1 MSMRSD
7 QNLVLIGLGG
17 TTESALDA
25 LKARFNVQALVRS
38 GDDDVVQTAQKAG
51 ILVEPDTSIRAVS
64 ALLDACQ
71 PDIVVVSSYNRILPA
86 EMLQKRPFV
95 NVHYA
100 PLPRYRGR
108 STVNW
113 AILNGEPETAISIH
127 CLTEDLDAGGI
138 LAQRFVTIGPRD
150 TVSDLYER
158 LNALQG
164 AMLAD
169 AVERRLNGEFGEPQD
184 ESAAS
189 YSCGRLPSDGM
200 IDWASS
206 TGAIDRLIRSLGGQF
221 PYAFSFLGVQRL
233 EIRRAKPGS
242 NGRNYVGRIP
252 GRVLRVDRAS
262 GEVEVLTG
270 DGVLC
275 LQEVGFPGAKP
286 LAAATM
292 ITSTRMSLGL
302 GVADL
307 SAFLDALK
315 HGRLDDR
322 GDAVREKP
330 NLVGVT
336 MTMLPTGA
344 QMGPL
349 S

>member
-1 MSMRSD
+1 MCSD
-7 QNLVLIGLGG
+7 RTAVLIGLGG
-17 TTESALDA
+17 TTESALEA
-25 LKARFNVQALVRS
+25 LKERFDVQALVRS
-38 GDDDVVQTAQKAG
+38 GEDHVVQAARTAG
-51 ILVEPDTSIRAVS
+51 IQVEPDTSIRAIA

-71 PDIVVVSSYNRILPA
+71 PNIVVVSSYNRILPA

-113 AILNGEPETAISIH
+113 AILNGESETAISIH
-127 CLTEDLDAGGI
+127 CLTEGLDAGEI
-138 LAQRFVTIGPRD
+138 LAQRMVAIGARD

-169 AVERRLNGEFGEPQD
+169 AVERRLNGDLGRQQD

-189 YSCGRLPSDGM
+189 YSCTRLPSDGM

-206 TGAIDRLIRSLGGQF
+206 TAAIDRLIRSLGGQF
-221 PYAFSFLGVQRL
+221 PYAFSFLGLQRI
-233 EIRRAKPGS
+233 EIHRARPVA
-242 NGRNYVGRIP
+242 NANNFVGRIP

-275 LQEVGFPGAKP
+275 LHEVRLPGAKVQSP
-286 LAAATM
+286 AEV
-292 ITSTRMSLGL
+292 IRSTRMSLGIGAGEL
-302 GVADL
+302 AT
-307 SAFLDALK
+307 FLDQLK
-315 HGRLDDR
+315 RGAPGDR
-322 GDAVREKP
+322 DRSIQEKS
-330 NLVGVT
+330 NQGHVT
-336 MTMLPTGA
+336 MATQPIA
-344 QMGPL
+344 SQIRRL